1 MIVYIFVKYLYI
13 SKEKLNVLN
22 QLKLKLITMKF
33 DFFRLNQKVTV
44 ILVVFFREMLYV
56 QQLISVSFTL
66 LTDCISKVL
75 FNIKNYFIE
84 LTVCIFHGFV
94 FYVFQ

>member
-33 DFFRLNQKVTV
+33 DF
-44 ILVVFFREMLYV
+44 
-56 QQLISVSFTL
+56 S
-66 LTDCISKVL
+66 D
-75 FNIKNYFIE
+75 
-84 LTVCIFHGFV
+84 
-94 FYVFQ
+94 